1 MVLWLDCASPQ
12 PRDGHHNTTQ
22 HSIAKTKRWTTQ
34 HKSAQ
39 HNITHHNTTQH
50 NSTQYRDNQEM
61 NQRTRP
67 PSHSQDRNHRIITS
81 ILKMLTILKTLLILR
96 SCRWA
101 RILVCLYD
109 DDDDGDGHHHR
120 HHRWAWIHWGSTG
133 LWPCPPLTT
142 PHLPHST
149 QRTQYQLQYSIP
161 NATWHAIQYQM
172 ILSQCCYNI

>member
-1 MVLWLDCASPQ
+1 MDNTTQHNSTQ
-12 PRDGHHNTTQ
+12 HNTTQ
-22 HSIAKTKRWTTQ
+22 HGIAKTKRWTT
-34 HKSAQ
+34 Q

-50 NSTQYRDNQEM
+50 SSATIKRWTR
-61 NQRTRP
+61 RTRP

-81 ILKMLTILKTLLILR
+81 ILKIMKTLMILTKMR

-109 DDDDGDGHHHR
+109 DDDDGDGDHHR

>member
-1 MVLWLDCASPQ
+1 MDNTTQLNTVSQ
-12 PRDGHHNTTQ
+12 KPRDGQHNTTE
-22 HSIAKTKRWTTQ
+22 HSIATIKRWT
-34 HKSAQ
+34 
-39 HNITHHNTTQH
+39 
-50 NSTQYRDNQEM
+50 R
-61 NQRTRP
+61 RTRP

-81 ILKMLTILKTLLILR
+81 ILKMLTILKTLMILR

-109 DDDDGDGHHHR
+109 DDDDDDGHHHR
-120 HHRWAWIHWGSTG
+120 HHRWAWIQWGSTG